1 LEQAKADGDER
12 LINIITRDLE
22 CLRAEMLNRV
32 LRAETLNQILRR
44 KATDA
49 SLPTNL
55 LALFG
60 LYAIWKALCGKS
72 RFDMPAGSGYKAAME
87 LKSSMGM
94 DSGIEVKKPNHLCPR
109 CGRPNYYKKSEGSH
123 PFCSEECAVKAAT
136 PKK

>member
-12 LINIITRDLE
+12 LINTITRDLE

-32 LRAETLNQILRR
+32 LRR

-55 LALFG
+55 LAVFG
-60 LYAIWKALCGKS
+60 LYSLWRALCGKS

-87 LKSSMGM
+87 LKHQLGA
-94 DSGIEVKKPNHLCPR
+94 DRTK
-109 CGRPNYYKKSEGSH
+109 
-123 PFCSEECAVKAAT
+123 
-136 PKK
+136 

>member
-1 LEQAKADGDER
+1 MKS
-12 LINIITRDLE
+12 
-22 CLRAEMLNRV
+22 
-32 LRAETLNQILRR
+32 

-55 LALFG
+55 LAVFG
-60 LYAIWKALCGKS
+60 LYSLWRALCGKS

-94 DSGIEVKKPNHLCPR
+94 DVKPGDKAKCKWCGKPII
-109 CGRPNYYKKSEGSH
+109 YKQN
-123 PFCSEECAVKAAT
+123 KANSPYWQHESSMDWLTCRNTNGYGKKTT

>member
-1 LEQAKADGDER
+1 MSDFKAMTTSALRSYYNRQECRLEQAKADGDER

-49 SLPTNL
+49 SLLTNG

-60 LYAIWKALCGKS
+60 LYTIWKALCGKS
-72 RFDMPAGSGYKAAME
+72 RFDMPAGSGYKAAAE
-87 LKSSMGM
+87 LKGQGWDRS
-94 DSGIEVKKPNHLCPR
+94 KK
-109 CGRPNYYKKSEGSH
+109 
-123 PFCSEECAVKAAT
+123 
-136 PKK
+136 